1 MAFHEETIQ
10 SGEENFMNQLHES
23 RLERV
28 MSAMKDS
35 RLTGLVISDP
45 QSIWYLTGIF
55 NEPYERLFVLY
66 LSADGNHVLFWNKLF
81 NIRQKM
87 FPEVCVCDADDGI
100 RLLAEKTAKTGRV
113 GIDKSWAARFLIPL
127 MKRNS
132 QAEYVLGS
140 ACVDAARAC
149 KDSVEQVFMREASII
164 NDECMQFATGFIR
177 EKITEKEV
185 ARYIDRKFCELG
197 AQGNSFEPIVSFGK
211 NAADPHHEPDDTVIQ
226 EGDCVLIDIGC
237 KKNYYCSDM
246 TRTYFFKK
254 EPCKKYAEIHDIVRE
269 ANEKA
274 ESIVRPGI
282 LLREI
287 DAAARRHI
295 AESGY
300 GEFFTHRLGHF
311 IGLSEHEQGD
321 VSSASI
327 DIAKPGMIFSI
338 EPGIYL
344 PGKFG
349 VRIEDLVLV
358 TEDGCEVLN
367 KVDKHWK
374 VIGEQII

>member
-10 SGEENFMNQLHES
+10 SGEEKFMNQLHES

-113 GIDKSWAARFLIPL
+113 GIDKSWAARFFIPL

-177 EKITEKEV
+177 EKITEKE
-185 ARYIDRKFCELG
+185 E
-197 AQGNSFEPIVSFGK
+197 
-211 NAADPHHEPDDTVIQ
+211 
-226 EGDCVLIDIGC
+226 
-237 KKNYYCSDM
+237 
-246 TRTYFFKK
+246 
-254 EPCKKYAEIHDIVRE
+254 
-269 ANEKA
+269 
-274 ESIVRPGI
+274 
-282 LLREI
+282 
-287 DAAARRHI
+287 
-295 AESGY
+295 
-300 GEFFTHRLGHF
+300 
-311 IGLSEHEQGD
+311 
-321 VSSASI
+321 
-327 DIAKPGMIFSI
+327 
-338 EPGIYL
+338 
-344 PGKFG
+344 
-349 VRIEDLVLV
+349 
-358 TEDGCEVLN
+358 
-367 KVDKHWK
+367 
-374 VIGEQII
+374 